1 MSECRAWVF
10 TLGNEVVQGR
20 VINTNAAYLGRRLM
34 LLGFD
39 VRGNISLVDDIE
51 LISEFIKYV
60 LDRHAPKVIITSGG
74 LGPTYDDRTLEAV
87 ARATG
92 VPLRLNEEALKM
104 VREKYAERNMELT
117 EDRVKMA
124 YLPEGAEPIPNPV
137 GTAPGCWLTV
147 GATIIVSLPGV
158 PRELEAMWEGW
169 VEPRLRN
176 INPGIYLSE
185 RKFRVVG
192 VPESAAAPLLKA
204 VLKKYGNVYVK
215 THPKGHEIRA
225 PMLDVYILAS
235 GRSRD
240 AVERLAKSVEDELKK
255 GFTELGGRLLT
266 EERE

>member
-1 MSECRAWVF
+1 MSGRGAWMY

-39 VRGNISLVDDIE
+39 VRGNISLVDDVE

-60 LDRHAPKVIITSGG
+60 LNHHKPRVIVTSGG

-87 ARATG
+87 AKAAG
-92 VPLRLNEEALKM
+92 VGLKLNEEALRMIK
-104 VREKYAERNMELT
+104 EKYAERSMELT

-137 GTAPGCWLTV
+137 GTAPGSWLVVGETV
-147 GATIIVSLPGV
+147 IISLPGV

-169 VEPRLRN
+169 VEPRLREM
-176 INPGIYLSE
+176 NPGVHLSE
-185 RKFRVVG
+185 RRFRVVG
-192 VPESAAAPLLKA
+192 VPESAAAPLLKK

-225 PMLDVYILAS
+225 PVLDVYILAS
-235 GRSRD
+235 GSSEEE
-240 AVERLAKSVEDELKK
+240 VERLTKLVEDELKK
-255 GFTELGGRLLT
+255 GFMELGGKLSS
-266 EERE
+266 EEGE